1 MTIFEPFLL
10 FLIVFAITFI
20 KMISPERAETTN
32 IEFKRLQVKY
42 FIPFFLATFAD
53 WIQGPYVYKVYKDY
67 GFDEKTIALLY
78 IVGFASS
85 MVFGTVV
92 GSVADKFGRKLICM
106 VYGITYSICC
116 LTKFS
121 PDFYILL
128 YGRVFGGIATSILF
142 SGFESWYVNEH
153 LNYYVF
159 PVDWLN
165 ITFARATFGS
175 GLFAIV
181 SGFIA
186 HIFADV
192 LDLGPISPFAVAVPF
207 LIGSL
212 LYIFFKWD
220 EHYDPTVNKPL
231 PLSHSMFS
239 SLKFLFL
246 DPCLLT
252 LGIVQ
257 SIYEGIMYTFIF
269 AWTPVLEVLSPPLG
283 LVFSCFMISV
293 MIGSKIYSILIS
305 KSLKPET
312 MLLLNM
318 YLATFSITLMTI
330 LTSSAF
336 DSSRFLSTNLC
347 FVAFLL
353 YEISVGIYC
362 PATSYLRGRII
373 PEKARATIT
382 NWLRVPTNMITC
394 FTLIFIKNEDDNGG
408 KLRAIH
414 SVFIVCTLCLL
425 VALVMNHIFRKLY
438 LRKPLNCES
447 NKDIQMSNS

>member
-1 MTIFEPFLL
+1 MTIFEQA
-10 FLIVFAITFI
+10 LIILIIIAFIFI
-20 KMISPERAETTN
+20 KMIASDKTETTN
-32 IEFKRLQVKY
+32 IEFKKLQINY

-67 GFDEKTIALLY
+67 GYDEKNIALLY
-78 IVGFASS
+78 IAGFASS

-106 VYGITYSICC
+106 LYGIAYSICC

-121 PDFYILL
+121 PDFYTLL

-153 LNYYVF
+153 LHFYMF
-159 PVDWLN
+159 PVEWLN
-165 ITFARATFGS
+165 FTFARATFGS

-186 HIFADV
+186 HIFADT
-192 LDLGPISPFAVAVPF
+192 LDFGAISPFAVAVPF
-207 LIGSL
+207 LMGTSV
-212 LYIFFKWD
+212 YIFFKWD
-220 EHYDPTVNKPL
+220 EHYDPKANKSTL
-231 PLSHSMFS
+231 LSSSMFS
-239 SLKFLFL
+239 SLKFLFS
-246 DPCLLT
+246 DPCLFT

-283 LVFSCFMISV
+283 LVFSCFMISL
-293 MIGSKIYSILIS
+293 MIGSKIYSIMIS
-305 KSLKPET
+305 KYFTPES
-312 MLLLNM
+312 MLSVTL
-318 YLATFSITLMTI
+318 YTSTFSIAIITV
-330 LTSSAF
+330 LTSSAL
-336 DSSRFLSTNLC
+336 DSYRFLSTNLC
-347 FVAFLL
+347 FVAFLF
-353 YEISVGIYC
+353 YEVSVGMYC
-362 PATSYLRGRII
+362 PVTGYLRGRII

-394 FTLIFIKNEDDNGG
+394 FTLIFIKNEDAEGS

-414 SVFIVCTLCLL
+414 SVFVVCTLCLVL
-425 VALVMNHIFRKLY
+425 CLVMTFCFKKLY
-438 LRKPLNCES
+438 VEKKFSSDS
-447 NKDIQMSNS
+447 NKDIQLNAS